1 MYGVMNVIYT
11 NKYSI
16 AYDYTVVYKL
26 GTVDVK
32 TSINGFTV
40 FEMTDPKDLTDKL
53 STLGKDAIKSQRKDI
68 DIKNVT
74 YIQPYRLVIRQ
85 LINTDSV

>member
-1 MYGVMNVIYT
+1 
-11 NKYSI
+11 
-16 AYDYTVVYKL
+16 
-26 GTVDVK
+26 
-32 TSINGFTV
+32 
-40 FEMTDPKDLTDKL
+40 MTDPKDLTDKL